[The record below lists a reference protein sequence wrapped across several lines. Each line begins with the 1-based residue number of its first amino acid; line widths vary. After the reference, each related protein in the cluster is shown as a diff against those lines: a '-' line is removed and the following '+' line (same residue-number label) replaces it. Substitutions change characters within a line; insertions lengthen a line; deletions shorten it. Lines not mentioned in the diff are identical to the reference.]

1 MNRRNHFK
9 LSKKICLAVGIVICA
24 SLFSISLKAEGAVQP
39 LKNAVSST
47 VTPAQSNI
55 TKAGNW
61 IVDYISFLSNLSKIK
76 KENDA
81 LRSKVEK
88 LDTQVSQMEK
98 EETELK
104 RLRKLL
110 ELSEQYSDYDSVG
123 ANVIGRGEGNWFD
136 TLVIDKG
143 SKDGIKE
150 GMNVLSGD
158 GLVGIVVSVQSKSAQ
173 VMSIID
179 DESNVSA
186 MDLSTSDICMVNGNE
201 ETIEDG
207 YIGIEDI
214 DKDAKVKDGDTIVT
228 SNISS
233 KYLAGLTIGTIK
245 EIEMSDSKLSKSAK
259 LEPVVDFKHLQEVLI
274 IKKVKADD
282 TDASKKKTTS
292 DDSAT
297 STKSTSKETT
307 KEEE

>member
-61 IVDYISFLSNLSKIK
+61 IVDHISFLSNLSKIK

-292 DDSAT
+292 NDSAT